1 MIATDPSRVR
11 RVLIL
16 KPSSLGDVVTAVPV
30 LRALRRQHPEAHIT
44 WMLSTTCAPVLA
56 HDSDLDEV
64 LLFDRKRLGR
74 CWRSPAAAGELAR
87 FLLSLRR
94 GRYDWVLDLQGL
106 LRSGIFSWVTR
117 SGLRAGFA
125 DAREAAWLLYT
136 HRVRTPVP
144 HTVDRNLALA
154 AAVGLDARGQ
164 DMTLQVSP
172 AAREGAA
179 ALLAEHGLGQKR
191 FMVAVP
197 PTRWATKQYPVRHWR
212 AVVGALARRL
222 PVVLLGS
229 YSERALC
236 AAVAEGLGSG
246 VIDLSGRTDAAHLV
260 AMIAA
265 GAAVVCCDSA
275 AKFIA
280 PAVGVDVVTL
290 IGPTRPERT
299 GAYLRG
305 TNLVSDVPCQG
316 CLRRRCEHVTCM
328 QSIEPAAVVA
338 AVTAALDAGGF

>member
-1 MIATDPSRVR
+1 MIATTSSSPR

-30 LRALRRQHPEAHIT
+30 LRALRRQFPDAHIT

-56 HDSDLDEV
+56 HDSDLSEV
-64 LLFDRKRLGR
+64 MLFDRKRLGH
-74 CWRSPAAAGELAR
+74 CWRSPAAAADLAR
-87 FLLSLRR
+87 FLLALRR

-106 LRSGIFSWVTR
+106 LRSGIFSWMTR
-117 SGLRAGFA
+117 SPLRAGFA
-125 DAREAAWLLYT
+125 DAREAAWMLYT
-136 HRVRTPVP
+136 HRVRTCVP

-164 DMTLQVSP
+164 DMTLQVAP
-172 AAREGAA
+172 AARDDAA
-179 ALLAEHGLGQKR
+179 AMLAGHGLKPKQ
-191 FMVAVP
+191 FIVAVP
-197 PTRWATKQYPVRHWR
+197 PTRWVTKQYPVRHWR
-212 AVVGALARRL
+212 TVVAALAKRL

-229 YSERALC
+229 YTERALC
-236 AAVAEGLGSG
+236 QAVAADQGSG

-260 AMIAA
+260 AMIAS

-305 TNLVSDVPCQG
+305 RNLVADVPCQG
-316 CLRRRCEHVTCM
+316 CLRRRCPHVTCM
-328 QSIEPAAVVA
+328 QSIEPQAVVA
-338 AVTAALDAGGF
+338 AVTAGLANGVP